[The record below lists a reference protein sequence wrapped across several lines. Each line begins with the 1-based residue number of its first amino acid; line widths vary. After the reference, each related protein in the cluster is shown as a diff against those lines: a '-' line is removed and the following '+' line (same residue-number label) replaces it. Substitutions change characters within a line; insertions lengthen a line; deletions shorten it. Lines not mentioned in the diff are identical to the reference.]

1 MLTSRPELVFDEPT
15 RQLCAAVGGGT
26 LSPAKLAV
34 VAPGGYGKTAVLDH
48 IGECCARE
56 GLPAARYGEHDGDTR
71 LVLLDDAHLLDEPGL
86 AEVADLAADD
96 KLGLIVAARP
106 WPRSAELNAVL
117 ALLRGQVVLRPLDR
131 ARTARILG
139 AGKENLADFVLR
151 ETGGVP
157 GWVSRLAG
165 AIGTKAEIP
174 HAALMSFASHLDR
187 LSPDTLSYLLAAQ
200 YGVHQDPQLVAGL
213 LGGDGATTR
222 VSCIVEEASA
232 AGLLGSDGNPP
243 PLVHKALNGLIPF
256 ERHTWVRQRLLR
268 LQLDRGGPV
277 LPLVR
282 PLLHGQREGAA
293 PPEAFEAAA
302 REAAPTEPQLAAGL
316 FAAAVAAGVP
326 MRTVAASWAEA
337 AARAGDGDTAL
348 RIADQAVADPAAI
361 ERADAARIAGTVLT
375 QRGQLARG
383 TELFRWSAT
392 GLSKVYAA
400 IGLLGSGAVEPAR
413 LLLAEPSGGEPPTLI
428 AGAMSATA
436 QAIVDSVSRSAT
448 SVLTTLVSAAETME
462 PVGRQLLLPDTP
474 AALGALAGMH
484 CGELGVAEALLE
496 RAKVAEAGGP
506 TMKARHS
513 LLHAWTA
520 MVRGETEVAAERL
533 AGAGEQKAGRDWLFA
548 VALRAGLARRAGDLA
563 ALRAVWGE
571 VCDAVIR
578 QPVDLFTLL
587 PFGELAIAAARL
599 GERDRLAHHLDLA
612 RGLLRSLSD
621 PPLWTAPFHWS
632 GLHAAIMV
640 EHEREAHE
648 HAEALAAS
656 SGHSGFHAVVADAA
670 GCWLRVLGGD
680 VDPDRIERAARD
692 LHAAGL
698 CWDGARL
705 AGQAAIRT
713 TDRSA
718 MVRLLDCARV
728 LRGDPGNGAIA
739 EPDGSPKL
747 SERELQVAELV
758 VSGMTYRQV
767 GDQLFISAKTVE
779 HHVARMRQRLGA
791 TSRGDLLAQLR
802 VLVAD
807 RAT

>member
-1 MLTSRPELVFDEPT
+1 MFDEPT

-26 LSPAKLAV
+26 LTPAKLAV

-56 GLPAARYGEHDGDTR
+56 GLPAASYGEHDGDTR
-71 LVLLDDAHLLDEPGL
+71 LVLLDDAHLLGGPEL
-86 AEVADLAADD
+86 AEVAELAADD
-96 KLGLIVAARP
+96 KRGLIVAARP
-106 WPRSAELNAVL
+106 WPRSAGLNAIL

-139 AGKENLADFVLR
+139 PGKENLAEFVLG

-157 GWVSRLAG
+157 GWVSCIAG
-165 AIGTKAEIP
+165 ALGTKAEIP
-174 HAALMSFASHLDR
+174 HAALMSFAPHLDR
-187 LSPDTLSYLLAAQ
+187 LSPDTLLYLLAAQ
-200 YGVHQDPQLVAGL
+200 YGVHQDLLLVAGL
-213 LGGDGATTR
+213 LGGEGANAAR
-222 VSCIVEEASA
+222 VSGIVEEANA
-232 AGLLGSDGNPP
+232 TGLLGSDGNPP
-243 PLVHKALNGLIPF
+243 PLVHKALNGLVPF
-256 ERHTWVRQRLLR
+256 ERHAWVRQRLLR
-268 LQLDRGGPV
+268 LQLDRGAAV

-282 PLLHGQREGAA
+282 PLLHGQRQGTA

-302 REAAPTEPQLAAGL
+302 REAAPAEPRLAASL
-316 FAAAVAAGVP
+316 FAAAVSAGIP
-326 MRTVAASWAEA
+326 MRTVGASWAEA
-337 AARAGDGDTAL
+337 AARAGEGDTAL
-348 RIADQAVADPAAI
+348 RIADQAIADPTAS
-361 ERADAARIAGTVLT
+361 ERAEAARIAGTVLT
-375 QRGQLARG
+375 QRGQLARA

-392 GLSKVYAA
+392 GPSTVYAA
-400 IGLLGSGAVEPAR
+400 IGLLGSGAAEPAR
-413 LLLAEPSGGEPPTLI
+413 QLLGEPSGGGPPTL
-428 AGAMSATA
+428 ASGAMSATA
-436 QAIVDSVSRSAT
+436 QAIVDSVSHSAT
-448 SVLTTLVSAAETME
+448 SVLTTLVSAAETLE

-474 AALGALAGMH
+474 AALGALAGIH

-496 RAKVAEAGGP
+496 RAKAAETGGP
-506 TMKARHS
+506 TMKARHG

-520 MVRGETEVAAERL
+520 MVRGETDIAAERL
-533 AGAGEQKAGRDWLFA
+533 TSAGEQKAGRDWLFA

-571 VCDAVIR
+571 ACDAVIR

-612 RGLLRSLSD
+612 RELLRSLSD

-656 SGHSGFHAVVADAA
+656 SGHSGFHAVIADAA

-728 LRGDPGNGAIA
+728 LRGDPGNGAVA
-739 EPDGSPKL
+739 ESDGSPKL

-802 VLVAD
+802 VLVAE
-807 RAT
+807 RTT